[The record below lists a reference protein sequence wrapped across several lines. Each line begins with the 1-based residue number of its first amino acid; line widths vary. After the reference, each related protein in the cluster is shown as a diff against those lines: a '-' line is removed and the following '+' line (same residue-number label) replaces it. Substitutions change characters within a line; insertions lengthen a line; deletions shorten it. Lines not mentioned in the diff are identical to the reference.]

1 MQWLHL
7 ESLQRWPTWSWS
19 PCLLS
24 WREGV
29 GRLKWELA
37 LCKTFCQWSEK
48 VLMITA
54 LIWTWQLVVL
64 IFEFESGFVLVFKQ
78 WSKGGFPDPD
88 PKERQPYS
96 LSHWWRPV
104 FYFLWG
110 SGVCYNDQDH
120 PQDHH
125 HRHLILSLAD
135 GLSLMGPVFLWPFSR
150 LSSFHSHSATDGVLF
165 LIFCGRDL
173 VSTITSIAVLKIFLL
188 ITIKI
193 FIEIVIID
201 IFKIDF
207 RSFSSTSGWHWR
219 GRHAMGGSG
228 GHVFTK
234 YVKWIWKKEKMKK

>member
-1 MQWLHL
+1 
-7 ESLQRWPTWSWS
+7 
-19 PCLLS
+19 
-24 WREGV
+24 
-29 GRLKWELA
+29 
-37 LCKTFCQWSEK
+37 
-48 VLMITA
+48 MITA

-64 IFEFESGFVLVFKQ
+64 IFGFEFESGFVLVFKQ

-135 GLSLMGPVFLWPFSR
+135 GPSFLWPSSR

-201 IFKIDF
+201 IFKLIFAPFPQPQVDIEEEGMPWEGQVVM
-207 RSFSSTSGWHWR
+207 FSQNMSSEFEKERKWENRFFKVIWSIKR
-219 GRHAMGGSG
+219 GDTEVSLGDNICQ
-228 GHVFTK
+228 V
-234 YVKWIWKKEKMKK
+234 I